1 MSGVSL
7 SKRREKH
14 MAKQSTTK
22 GQNYVRTTAISIR
35 KESMK
40 NTAKRIKH
48 HIVLKDKDT
57 PHD

>member
-1 MSGVSL
+1 MSL
-7 SKRREKH
+7 SKRHEKH

-35 KESMK
+35 KESTK

-48 HIVLKDKDT
+48 HIVSKDKDT